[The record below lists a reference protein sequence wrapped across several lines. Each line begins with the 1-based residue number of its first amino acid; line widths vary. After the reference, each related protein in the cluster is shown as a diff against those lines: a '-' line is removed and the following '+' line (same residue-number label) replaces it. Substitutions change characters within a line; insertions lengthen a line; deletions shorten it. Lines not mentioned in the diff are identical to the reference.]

1 MKSKLL
7 SNFLNINLLSSLQA
21 FLHRIRQNA
30 VDKAEKYITEE
41 NVKVFLL
48 SSLFCW

>member
-1 MKSKLL
+1 MKII
-7 SNFLNINLLSSLQA
+7 NFFISLQA

-41 NVKVFLL
+41 NVKVMVPKHFGVK
-48 SSLFCW
+48 SEIM